1 MCCWCFCFVLL
12 MLGRTQEENGELKN
26 EFRQVIGGPLRQP
39 PPLAITIP
47 SAQVAIVRRHH
58 ITT

>member
-1 MCCWCFCFVLL
+1 MRFRV
-12 MLGRTQEENGELKN
+12 RNSTVQYYIHQEENGELKN

-47 SAQVAIVRRHH
+47 SAQVAIVRRRH
-58 ITT
+58 IAA